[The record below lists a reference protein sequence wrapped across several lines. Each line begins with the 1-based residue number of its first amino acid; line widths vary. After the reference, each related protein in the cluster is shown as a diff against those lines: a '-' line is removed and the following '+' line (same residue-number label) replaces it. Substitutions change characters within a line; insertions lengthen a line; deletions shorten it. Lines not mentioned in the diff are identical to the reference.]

1 MDEKG
6 YVKYLIKTMCESM
19 MRDFPEETKE
29 VLNNHKLP
37 SFSV

>member
-6 YVKYLIKTMCESM
+6 FKRHIARTIIDSV

-29 VLNNHKLP
+29 VLEEFL
-37 SFSV
+37 SV

>member
-6 YVKYLIKTMCESM
+6 YVKYLLKTMVESM

-29 VLNNHKLP
+29 VIQTY
-37 SFSV
+37 S